1 MQSETP
7 TQIYPGIFSLYFGV
21 FSSLVNIPPTPKRNQ
36 KIRGRGRCSF
46 CIHQNG
52 RNPITKKTQKNK
64 GFLILQKKMQAKV
77 FFS

>member
-21 FSSLVNIPPTPKRNQ
+21 FSS
-36 KIRGRGRCSF
+36 
-46 CIHQNG
+46 
-52 RNPITKKTQKNK
+52 QKNK